1 MLVDQALTLAGVDP
15 EVFNRSRKYYDN
27 SGELNYALG
36 PVFEADAR
44 DQEIPDI
51 KLTKEETLKAIMF
64 VTELRFDHIEKLVQ
78 AGVSNRYDQLVR
90 YAVAKSLRSF
100 FSDQLYLNQGVEEK

>member
-1 MLVDQALTLAGVDP
+1 
-15 EVFNRSRKYYDN
+15 
-27 SGELNYALG
+27 LNYALA

-51 KLTKEETLKAIMF
+51 KITKEETLRAIMY
-64 VTELRFDHIEKLVQ
+64 VTDLRFDHIEKLVK

-90 YAVAKSLRSF
+90 YAVAKNLRSF
-100 FSDQLYLNQGVEEK
+100 FSD